1 MRLCTFL
8 SSNNSVTENG
18 KTTGKSIMVI
28 TREET
33 VEHPN
38 NAFWLKHSVPGDSMC
53 AVALPSDIYYT
64 VGRNVQFGL
73 I

>member
-8 SSNNSVTENG
+8 SSNNSVTG
-18 KTTGKSIMVI
+18 KGKLLVRVVWSLP
-28 TREET
+28 REET
-33 VEHPN
+33 EEHPN
-38 NAFWLKHSVPGDSMC
+38 NAFWLKDSVPGDSMC

>member
-1 MRLCTFL
+1 
-8 SSNNSVTENG
+8 
-18 KTTGKSIMVI
+18 MVI
-28 TREET
+28 ALEET

-38 NAFWLKHSVPGDSMC
+38 NAFWLKHSVPGHSMC
-53 AVALPSDIYYT
+53 AVALPSDILEEGQQTT